1 MFKVEND
8 VTRCL
13 GLSGEEWCS
22 EVINVQIKKINIY
35 KNKKER
41 EREREI
47 KKRKNEKE
55 WSSEVITCSFV

>member
-13 GLSGEEWCS
+13 GLSGDDWCS

-35 KNKKER
+35 KNKIER
-41 EREREI
+41 ERERD
-47 KKRKNEKE
+47 KEKE
-55 WSSEVITCSFV
+55 EWKRMK